1 MEQLSIFDF
10 TRHPFKIDK
19 PIRLISLF
27 SGYDSQAMA
36 LKRLGVNF
44 EHYRA
49 VEFDKYAMASLNAI
63 HGTNFP
69 VTDIRDVH
77 ADDLGIIDKDKYCY
91 LVTYSAP
98 CFTKDMLIL
107 CESGF
112 KRIEDV
118 KVNDYVLSHDNQY
131 HRVSNQAMTGHK
143 ETLKIKGMGIDE
155 IVCTKNHKFYVR
167 QIHRFNT
174 HRNGIAVSGRTF
186 DKPIWIEA
194 DQLSKSYY
202 MGVAINQKSIIPD
215 WDGIDFGWKDGR
227 KTRHKNQ
234 LSQFM
239 NNSDFWWVI
248 GAYVGDGWIR
258 NNAGIIICG
267 NPKKIKD
274 IRERADR
281 LGLNYS
287 ESKERTVSKL
297 HFGIKELEKFV
308 MPFGKG
314 ASNKHIPGFVFDLPK
329 ELLKSFLDGYMN
341 ADGCYTQGLYKATS
355 VSRELIYGIGQI
367 VGKVYNRPYSIYKN
381 KLRPISVI
389 EERTVTNKQQWTITW
404 KTEKKK
410 QDKAFFEDGYV
421 WFPITSVEQ
430 YESCDVYDITVDDSH
445 SFTVNGVIAHNCTDI
460 SRAGEQKGFEEG
472 SGTRS
477 SMLWEVKR
485 LLQEMKAGGQ
495 LPDVLLMENVD
506 SIHDEGNRKLFMKW
520 INALED
526 IGYVNYQQDLTA
538 YDFGIPQN
546 RTRTFVVSL
555 LGEYN
560 YKFPREMPLR
570 YCIENFYEDLTEEQ
584 ALQLVVKSEKAH
596 ALLVE
601 LNADGKLEK
610 AD

>member
-10 TRHPFKIDK
+10 TRQPFKIDK

-98 CFTKDMLIL
+98 C
-107 CESGF
+107 
-112 KRIEDV
+112 
-118 KVNDYVLSHDNQY
+118 
-131 HRVSNQAMTGHK
+131 
-143 ETLKIKGMGIDE
+143 
-155 IVCTKNHKFYVR
+155 
-167 QIHRFNT
+167 
-174 HRNGIAVSGRTF
+174 
-186 DKPIWIEA
+186 
-194 DQLSKSYY
+194 
-202 MGVAINQKSIIPD
+202 
-215 WDGIDFGWKDGR
+215 
-227 KTRHKNQ
+227 
-234 LSQFM
+234 
-239 NNSDFWWVI
+239 
-248 GAYVGDGWIR
+248 
-258 NNAGIIICG
+258 
-267 NPKKIKD
+267 
-274 IRERADR
+274 
-281 LGLNYS
+281 
-287 ESKERTVSKL
+287 
-297 HFGIKELEKFV
+297 
-308 MPFGKG
+308 
-314 ASNKHIPGFVFDLPK
+314 
-329 ELLKSFLDGYMN
+329 
-341 ADGCYTQGLYKATS
+341 
-355 VSRELIYGIGQI
+355 
-367 VGKVYNRPYSIYKN
+367 
-381 KLRPISVI
+381 
-389 EERTVTNKQQWTITW
+389 
-404 KTEKKK
+404 
-410 QDKAFFEDGYV
+410 
-421 WFPITSVEQ
+421 
-430 YESCDVYDITVDDSH
+430 
-445 SFTVNGVIAHNCTDI
+445 TDI

-520 INALED
+520 INTLED